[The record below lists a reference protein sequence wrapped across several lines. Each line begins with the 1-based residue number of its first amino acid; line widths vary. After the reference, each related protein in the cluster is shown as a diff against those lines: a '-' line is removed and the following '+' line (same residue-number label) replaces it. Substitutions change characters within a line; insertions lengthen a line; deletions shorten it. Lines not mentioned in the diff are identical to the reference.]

1 MSRKLLTR
9 LCLDKES
16 RFVHYLY
23 RKVCEAERKC
33 MMVARDRRNKKQ
45 NIQRSAHE
53 ANKHTMQLWKKMALT
68 YVLIMLIPFAIFS
81 TIINSYLT
89 NEMADSVQ
97 SEMTNTLA
105 TAQKNFSQ
113 KINQMVAISLQIGQM
128 KDFTSKNLSDYSYSS
143 RKNIQQALL
152 TFIVTGQTYYGISYY
167 QRSLPNIVFTKMGTV
182 EVTNYHIFYDAAS
195 EQWLTL
201 EQMSDAQLNQR
212 WYTVNQHQNVLN
224 QNEKTLIFAQPLA
237 DISGGFLLFEF
248 HEADIRSLLPS
259 IADESQ
265 ITIAQ
270 NGSLLYPFSAS
281 NEELNF
287 SEAGLH
293 KTQDGF
299 WENTI
304 YSQDFNITYVY
315 RCKASDLGSNAR
327 FALQTFMVIMSI
339 VGLVCI
345 GIIVQTTRH
354 HTKPIEQLVK
364 LTEDLVPNDV
374 YGLARLQTAMHQLR
388 SYSQELVDIRTGAL
402 RTNVLIRL
410 IRGRYSCEEDAEESL
425 RRVDVTFR
433 QPWRVI
439 ILLQQD
445 QAAESDMPEKTAARL
460 SSKHDVYAFSYA
472 ERSIF
477 VMLVGMDSQVR
488 QPLVEELKAL
498 SEEAKSSDR
507 QIRFA
512 VGSAFQKM
520 SAASQSYMDA
530 LSAARRMTEE
540 CVTVYETEDEGAAFY
555 PEEELNALQI
565 ALNNMDRN
573 RVSFLYDILMRMVSR
588 NRSAFLYTVTILSEM
603 IRLYSEALPQEN
615 SSEARSDAALCDC
628 QVNDIE
634 DMLDCLSSLHT
645 RMLQHMAK
653 LDIEDSSTEMLGIA
667 NFISSCDEL
676 STLTVSSVADRYG
689 MNVSSLSH
697 RFKNQ
702 MGCNISDYIF
712 NCKMNHA
719 CALLRSTDQ
728 TVAEIAQQIGYSQYT
743 SFVRQFKRQKG
754 LTPTAYREAWR
765 KEQE

>member
-1 MSRKLLTR
+1 MI
-9 LCLDKES
+9 
-16 RFVHYLY
+16 
-23 RKVCEAERKC
+23 
-33 MMVARDRRNKKQ
+33 VARDRRVKKWI
-45 NIQRSAHE
+45 IQRSAHE
-53 ANKHTMQLWKKMALT
+53 ASKQTMQLWKKMALT

-105 TAQKNFSQ
+105 TAQKNFSR
-113 KINQMVAISLQIGQM
+113 KISQMVAISLQIGQM
-128 KDFTSKNLSDYSYSS
+128 KDFRINSLSDYSYSS
-143 RKNIQQALL
+143 RKTIQQVLL
-152 TFIVTGQTYYGISYY
+152 TFIATGQTYYGISYY
-167 QRSLPNIVFTKMGTV
+167 HRSLPNIVFTKMGTV
-182 EVTNYHIFYDAAS
+182 EVANYHLFYDADT

-201 EQMSDAQLNQR
+201 EQMSDAPLNQA
-212 WYTVNQHQNVLN
+212 WYTINQHQNALN

-237 DISGGFLLFEF
+237 DIAGGFLLFEF
-248 HEADIRSLLPS
+248 NEADIRSLLPS
-259 IADESQ
+259 IPDDSQ
-265 ITIAQ
+265 ITIAH
-270 NGSLLYPFSAS
+270 NGSMLYPFGES
-281 NEELNF
+281 NEDLSF

-293 KTQDGF
+293 KTADGF

-304 YSQDFNITYVY
+304 YNQDFNITYVY

-327 FALQTFMVIMSI
+327 FALQTYMVLMSI
-339 VGLVCI
+339 VGLVCV
-345 GIIVQTTRH
+345 GIIVQTARH

-374 YGLARLQTAMHQLR
+374 YGLTRLQTAMHQLR

-410 IRGRYSCEEDAEESL
+410 IRGRYPCDEDAEESL

-445 QAAESDMPEKTAARL
+445 QASESDMPEKTAAYL

-477 VMLVGMDSQVR
+477 VMLVGMDSQDR
-488 QPLVEELKAL
+488 QPLVEELEVL
-498 SEEAKSSDR
+498 SEKAKSFDR

-512 VGSAFQKM
+512 LGSAFQKM

-540 CVTVYETEDEGAAFY
+540 CVTIYEAEDEEDTFY
-555 PEEELNALQI
+555 PEEELNALEI

-588 NRSAFLYTVTILSEM
+588 NRSVFLYTVTILSEM
-603 IRLYSEALPQEN
+603 IRLYSQALPQEN
-615 SSEARSDAALCDC
+615 SDSALCDGR
-628 QVNDIE
+628 VNDIE
-634 DMLDCLSSLHT
+634 DMLECLSSLHT

-653 LDIEDSSTEMLGIA
+653 LDVEDSSTEMVGIA

-765 KEQE
+765 KEQ